1 MDIADRHALVPLY
14 SFLTDKGQAYE
25 PFAERLWRRLLA
37 CEKGSECRICCQFMP
52 FRGLTAHATLS
63 SAKGSYVQINLED
76 FGDVHVQWNSDGGN
90 RMTRKTPFRGA
101 RQEGRRRQRY
111 GEHSLRGIAR
121 LTPGSLTAGTTPSG
135 PPGPPPRDGGT

>member
-1 MDIADRHALVPLY
+1 VDIADRHALVPLY

-63 SAKGSYVQINLED
+63 FAKGSYVIEKI
-76 FGDVHVQWNSDGGN
+76 HSE
-90 RMTRKTPFRGA
+90 RKPSVVVVDEI
-101 RQEGRRRQRY
+101 RQEMGNGTGISRPSSPADSRRYLARPNARRGSNWAKRSEAGSQRP
-111 GEHSLRGIAR
+111 ES
-121 LTPGSLTAGTTPSG
+121 
-135 PPGPPPRDGGT
+135 